1 MYRKDKPRSS
11 WESAVSF
18 PQKFSYEVDAPLETV
33 THHLGEMEQEPM
45 LFRRSSQEMSLL
57 PVQGHYVFRVR
68 RRRHGTLTTSAEGQ
82 IWQDETGC
90 VIIEGETRVNGWS
103 WIVSLILISLFGI
116 VTSVLSMPAVSR
128 PILLIPFFI
137 TMVIGFGMSFTIYRQ
152 DRTQLISQLDE
163 IVTSIKQTPSQGK
176 QKRASR
182 LALEDSNI
190 NTDRYEEDVDMKK
203 NQR

>member
-1 MYRKDKPRSS
+1 MRRKDKPRSS
-11 WESAVSF
+11 WESFVSF
-18 PQKFSYEVDAPLETV
+18 PQKFSYEVDAPIETV
-33 THHLGEMEQEPM
+33 THHLTEMEQEPT

-68 RRRHGTLTTSAEGQ
+68 RRRHGTLTTIGEGQ

-103 WIVSLILISLFGI
+103 WIVPLVLMSLIGI
-116 VTSVLSMPAVSR
+116 VTSIVSMPAASR
-128 PILLIPFFI
+128 FILLIPFFI
-137 TMVIGFGMSFTIYRQ
+137 SMLIGFGMSFAVYRR
-152 DRTQLISQLDE
+152 DRQQLISQLDE
-163 IVTSIKQTPSQGK
+163 IVTSIKQSPTQGK

-182 LALEDSNI
+182 LALEDSTI
-190 NTDRYEEDVDMKK
+190 DADWHEEDAEMKK